1 MVKYIIRNINIK
13 KGGKY
18 MVFKGKTLILDN
30 FRTVLSDYSLDVQD
44 VVRSAILDG
53 IDISAYIQSCKENPF
68 RLDQIRLGMKDGL
81 SEAIY
86 KITNGN
92 VIYQIRILKCK
103 GVDLKSLEKQLEQGN
118 LSETYMIYAL
128 NWIEQGINLSKI
140 NLAIIPQKLLPTFEY
155 GLKSGFD
162 MSKYNNGVTY
172 SPQYI
177 GLCLQIEKS
186 NKSVSF
192 LLKGDWS
199 IDILEVLSSFSRVEN
214 TLWNNLTTNI
224 DRNISKTRIKKLI
237 RLVKVNIDI
246 TPLQKKSGGEYIFSD
261 KCLDMIEEAYYD
273 KLNYKHLIE
282 EFTNEDDM
290 AYELQSMQVSSR
302 KNVRGRL
309 RKSGKNL

>member
-1 MVKYIIRNINIK
+1 
-13 KGGKY
+13 

-30 FRTVLSDYSLDVQD
+30 FRAVLSDYSLDVQD

-92 VIYQIRILKCK
+92 VIYQIRLLKCK

-162 MSKYNNGVTY
+162 MSKYNNGVSY

-214 TLWNNLTTNI
+214 TLWNNLITNI

-261 KCLDMIEEAYYD
+261 NCLDMIEEAYYD

>member
-162 MSKYNNGVTY
+162 MSKYNNGVSY

-214 TLWNNLTTNI
+214 TLWNNLITNI

>member
-1 MVKYIIRNINIK
+1 
-13 KGGKY
+13 

-162 MSKYNNGVTY
+162 MSKYNNGVSY

-214 TLWNNLTTNI
+214 TLWNNLITNI

>member
-1 MVKYIIRNINIK
+1 
-13 KGGKY
+13 

-162 MSKYNNGVTY
+162 MSKYNNGVSY

-199 IDILEVLSSFSRVEN
+199 TDILEVLSSFSRVEN
-214 TLWNNLTTNI
+214 ALWNNLITNI